1 MIRIVSSAWKT
12 GDYGTTVWHHKMGCG
27 HVVSQKRRL
36 AEGRDLDCTQCDE
49 DVRAQEQLDSMPDPE
64 APVTDSH
71 APETAPEVELDDHAA
86 ALEWAQMAR
95 AVIASTF
102 RIDPEQIQ
110 IVAGDKGIEG
120 GIIVLTPKDV
130 NNLLNGLTRE

>member
-1 MIRIVSSAWKT
+1 MIRYVSSAWKS
-12 GDYGTTVWHHKMGCG
+12 GGYGTTVWHHKLSCG
-27 HVVSQKRRL
+27 HVETRKRQV
-36 AEGRDLDCTQCDE
+36 ADELDCSQCEE
-49 DVRAQEQLDSMPDPE
+49 DARAQEELDSMPDPE
-64 APVTDSH
+64 APVPDSH
-71 APETAPEVELDDHAA
+71 APETAPEVEPDDHAA
-86 ALEWAQMAR
+86 ALEWSQLAR